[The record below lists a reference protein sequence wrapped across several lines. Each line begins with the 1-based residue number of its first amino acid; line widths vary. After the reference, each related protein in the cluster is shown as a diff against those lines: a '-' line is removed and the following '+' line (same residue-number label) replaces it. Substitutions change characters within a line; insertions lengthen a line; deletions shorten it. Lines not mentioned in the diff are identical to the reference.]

1 MEILENKKNLD
12 VFLSNIREKNH
23 KIGLIPTM
31 GSIHEG
37 HLSLV
42 EKSKKI
48 NCFSLATIFVNP
60 TQFNDKKDFDLYPQS
75 RVLDIARLKQIK
87 CNALYFPQTE
97 ELYPNGIK
105 SQKTIFNYRD
115 ILCDKFRPGH
125 FDGVTTVV
133 KSLFDI
139 IKPDHAFFGEKDFQQ
154 LKLIQKIVEKNKS
167 PVLIHSCDSV
177 RMLNGISFSSRYKN
191 FQPSQEKTFDNAANK
206 IMNSLL
212 ELKKKIDVKNLEN
225 LKEELTSVNIKKIDY
240 LEIRDEINL
249 LPTIKNQKARLF
261 VAFYIDDI
269 RIIDN
274 FILY

>member
-12 VFLSNIREKNH
+12 VFLSIIREKSH

-31 GSIHEG
+31 GSIHKG

-42 EKSKKI
+42 EKSKNT
-48 NCFSLATIFVNP
+48 NCFSLATIFINP
-60 TQFNDKKDFDLYPQS
+60 TQFNDPKDFNRYPQNKD
-75 RVLDIARLKQIK
+75 LDIARLQEIQ
-87 CNALYFPQTE
+87 CDALYFPQTE
-97 ELYPNGIK
+97 ELYPNGII
-105 SQKTIFNYRD
+105 SQKTIFDYRD

-133 KSLFDI
+133 KSLFNI

-154 LKLIQKIVEKNKS
+154 LKLIQKIVENNKS
-167 PVLIHSCDSV
+167 PILIHPCDSV

-191 FQPSQEKTFDNAANK
+191 FLSSQEKDFDKAANK
-206 IMNSLL
+206 IINSVL
-212 ELKKKIDVKNLEN
+212 ELKKKIDVKILEN
-225 LKEELTSVNIKKIDY
+225 LKEELIKINIKKIDY

-249 LPTIKNQKARLF
+249 LPTVENKKARLF

-274 FILY
+274 FVLY

>member
-1 MEILENKKNLD
+1 MKILENKKKLD

-42 EKSKKI
+42 EKSKNI
-48 NCFSLATIFVNP
+48 NCFSLATIFINP
-60 TQFNDKKDFDLYPQS
+60 TQFNDQEDFRQYPQK
-75 RVLDIARLKQIK
+75 RNLDIARLEQIQ
-87 CNALYFPQTE
+87 CDALYFPQTE
-97 ELYPNGIK
+97 ELYPNGII
-105 SQKTIFNYRD
+105 SQKTIFDYRD

-154 LKLIQKIVEKNKS
+154 LKLIQKIVEKEKL
-167 PVLIHSCDSV
+167 PILIHPCNSV

-191 FQPSQEKTFDNAANK
+191 LQSSQEKIFDKAANK
-206 IMNSLL
+206 IINSVL
-212 ELKKKIDVKNLEN
+212 ELKKKIDVKILEN
-225 LKEELTSVNIKKIDY
+225 LKEELIKINIKKIDY

-249 LPTIKNQKARLF
+249 LPTVKNKKARLF
-261 VAFYIDDI
+261 AAFYIDDI

-274 FILY
+274 FVLY

>member
-12 VFLSNIREKNH
+12 VFLSIIREKSH

-31 GSIHEG
+31 GSIHKG

-42 EKSKKI
+42 EKSKNT
-48 NCFSLATIFVNP
+48 NCFSLATIFINP
-60 TQFNDKKDFDLYPQS
+60 TQFNDPKDFNQYPQN
-75 RVLDIARLKQIK
+75 RDLDIARLKEIQ
-87 CNALYFPQTE
+87 CDALYFPQTE
-97 ELYPNGIK
+97 ELYPNGII
-105 SQKTIFNYRD
+105 SQKTIFDYRD

-133 KSLFDI
+133 KSLFNI

-154 LKLIQKIVEKNKS
+154 LKLIQKIVENNKS
-167 PVLIHSCDSV
+167 PILIHPCDSV

-191 FQPSQEKTFDNAANK
+191 FLSSQEKDFDKAANK
-206 IMNSLL
+206 IINSVL
-212 ELKKKIDVKNLEN
+212 ELKKKIDVKILEN
-225 LKEELTSVNIKKIDY
+225 LKEELIKINIKKIDY

-249 LPTIKNQKARLF
+249 LPTVENKKARLF

-274 FILY
+274 FVLY

>member
-12 VFLSNIREKNH
+12 VFLSNIREKSH

-31 GSIHEG
+31 GSIHKG

-42 EKSKKI
+42 EKSQNT
-48 NCFSLATIFVNP
+48 NCFSLATIFINP
-60 TQFNDKKDFDLYPQS
+60 TQFNNPKDFDEYPQN
-75 RVLDIARLKQIK
+75 RDLDIARLKQVQ
-87 CNALYFPQTE
+87 CDALYFPQTE
-97 ELYPNGIK
+97 ELYPNGII
-105 SQKTIFNYRD
+105 SQKTIFDYRD

-167 PVLIHSCDSV
+167 PILIYPCNSV

-191 FQPSQEKTFDNAANK
+191 FLSFQEKGFDKAANK
-206 IMNSLL
+206 IINSVL
-212 ELKKKIDVKNLEN
+212 ELKKKIDVKILKNLE
-225 LKEELTSVNIKKIDY
+225 EELIKINIKKIDY

-249 LPTIKNQKARLF
+249 LPTVENQKARLF

-274 FILY
+274 YILY